1 MNEKKYK
8 IIFVGS
14 FPKKGKIIY
23 GGQYT
28 ACKALLNSEFG
39 EKYNLYTIDSTSISN
54 PPPNFLIRILL
65 AIKRLI
71 EFSYKVILF
80 KPRVVIIFV
89 ADKFSAI
96 EKGLMILIS
105 KLFNKNVLIFP
116 RAGALINQCRNIFFK
131 KYINFTFN
139 KADLFLCQ
147 GKTFQE
153 FAIKK
158 LNFSKCKAPIIPNW
172 TANSKLLEIGRD
184 RNFNQDNKTAEI
196 LFIGW
201 LEEFK
206 GVKEILKAAYIL
218 KNKKYNFHIYLA
230 GDGNMMTY
238 AKSFI
243 KKFNLEKNISLTG
256 WIDNSYKKKLL
267 SKSTIFLLPSWNE
280 GLPNAMI
287 EAMSAG
293 LACIISKVGMVPDYA
308 IDGFNSLLVEPKN
321 VQNIVRS
328 LEKVLQ
334 NPLLRQKLSKNA
346 YQTAKSNFSLDNG
359 LKLLTKEIENLIEV

>member
-1 MNEKKYK
+1 MRKEKLK

-14 FPKKGKIIY
+14 FPKKGTKIY

-28 ACKALLNSEFG
+28 ACRALLNSEFA
-39 EKYNLYTIDSTSISN
+39 ENYNLFTIDSTSISN
-54 PPPNFLIRILL
+54 PPPNLLIRLL
-65 AIKRLI
+65 FAIKRLI
-71 EFSYKVILF
+71 EFSFKVF
-80 KPRVVIIFV
+80 KLKPKIIIIFV

-116 RAGALINQCRNIFFK
+116 RAGSLLTQYKNICFK
-131 KYINFTFN
+131 KYINFTFS

-153 FAIKK
+153 FAIRN
-158 LNFSKCKAPIIPNW
+158 LNFHKIQAPIIPNW
-172 TANSKLLEIGRD
+172 TADAELLKIGKERSIRLD
-184 RNFNQDNKTAEI
+184 DESVNI

-218 KNKKYNFHIYLA
+218 KNKNYNFHIYFA
-230 GDGNMMTY
+230 GDGKMMPF

-243 KKFNLEKNISLTG
+243 SKFNLKKNISLLG
-256 WIDNSYKKKLL
+256 WINNSEKKKFL

-280 GLPNAMI
+280 GLPNSMI

-293 LACIISKVGMVPDYA
+293 LTCIISKVGTIPDYA
-308 IDGFNSLLVEPKN
+308 INGHNSLLVEPRN
-321 VQNIVRS
+321 VQDIVKC
-328 LEKVLQ
+328 LEKVLR
-334 NPLLRQKLSKNA
+334 NPPLRKKLSKNA
-346 YQTAKSNFSLDNG
+346 YQTAKSNFSLNNG
-359 LKLLTKEIENLIEV
+359 LKLLTKEIENLNEV